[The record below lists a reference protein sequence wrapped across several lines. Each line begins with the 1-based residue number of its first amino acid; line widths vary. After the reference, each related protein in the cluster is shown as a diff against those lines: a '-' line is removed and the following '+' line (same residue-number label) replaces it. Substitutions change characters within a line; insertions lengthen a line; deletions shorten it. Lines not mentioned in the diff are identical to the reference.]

1 MEWFAASSATTNKIP
16 LAKSDLGIYSHSVM
30 ILYPFA
36 RFRRKSS
43 AMALLIILSAL
54 CPAQAQRDFVTGP
67 VEVDVLK
74 VIDGDTFLARA
85 KVWPGHEVTVSVRLR
100 GIDAPERKGKC
111 ASEREAAEE
120 ARLALEYALSGT
132 PVQIRNISG
141 DKYFAR
147 VIADAGNSDVMDA
160 AAFMLGIDLARP
172 YQGGKR
178 QGWCF

>member
-1 MEWFAASSATTNKIP
+1 MKIRLLP
-16 LAKSDLGIYSHSVM
+16 AHLCEKSLTM
-30 ILYPFA
+30 
-36 RFRRKSS
+36 
-43 AMALLIILSAL
+43 AMFLLLSAL
-54 CPAQAQRDFVTGP
+54 CPAQAQREFMAGP

-111 ASEREAAEE
+111 ASETQAAEE
-120 ARLALEYALSGT
+120 ARLALEYALSGA
-132 PVQIRNISG
+132 PVEIRNISG

-147 VIADAGNSDVMDA
+147 VIADVGNRDVADA
-160 AAFMLGIDLARP
+160 ASFMLGIDLARP

-178 QGWCF
+178 AGWCF

>member
-1 MEWFAASSATTNKIP
+1 MMIPDTSAPNPAKV
-16 LAKSDLGIYSHSVM
+16 LALALILLLADLH
-30 ILYPFA
+30 
-36 RFRRKSS
+36 
-43 AMALLIILSAL
+43 
-54 CPAQAQRDFVTGP
+54 PAHAQREFMAGP
-67 VEVDVLK
+67 VAVDVLE

-100 GIDAPERKGKC
+100 GIDTPERKGKC
-111 ASEREAAEE
+111 DSEIKAAEE
-120 ARLALEYALSGT
+120 ARLALEFALSGA

-147 VIADAGNSDVMDA
+147 VIADAGNSDVRDA

-172 YQGGKR
+172 YEGGRR